1 MKVSEQPSTVNGTE
15 SIADSKITHPPASEG
30 RRSRAVTDSKPTL
43 PRNATRRRRN
53 RQDNS
58 ETSGEERFFL
68 ASGGGD
74 GAVPA
79 LGRECGS
86 EAEAIIDAFRERV
99 NFYRLSEFQARAAVG
114 PSGEPILRRD
124 GLKKNNPAS

>member
-1 MKVSEQPSTVNGTE
+1 MKVSEQPMQLTE
-15 SIADSKITHPPASEG
+15 RNRSQI
-30 RRSRAVTDSKPTL
+30 RRSPTL
-43 PRNATRRRRN
+43 RPVKGGDREPLRTPSRLCREHATRRRRN

-68 ASGGGD
+68 ASGSSD

-99 NFYRLSEFQARAAVG
+99 NFYRFLSFRPERMWV
-114 PSGEPILRRD
+114 RRGNRSYGRMD
-124 GLKKNNPAS
+124 